1 MNNRL
6 KWKRAALLLAA
17 GADPRIAD
25 AQGITPLQ
33 HARSRRQTEIA
44 DRLAAAGG

>member
-17 GADPRIAD
+17 GA
-25 AQGITPLQ
+25 
-33 HARSRRQTEIA
+33 
-44 DRLAAAGG
+44 AAAGGLCLGGTGGADHRLV

>member
-17 GADPRIAD
+17 GA
-25 AQGITPLQ
+25 
-33 HARSRRQTEIA
+33 
-44 DRLAAAGG
+44 AAAGGCAWAVQGS

>member
-17 GADPRIAD
+17 GL
-25 AQGITPLQ
+25 G
-33 HARSRRQTEIA
+33 
-44 DRLAAAGG
+44 LAASPTAGLRPTQVRRR